1 MYLLACR
8 IYSKVNIVF
17 DFGGANSLES
27 YYILDKDNRQL
38 THELNE
44 PDHPWVEARSHIT
57 TPGSTSH
64 HHGIHG
70 TKAPAPH
77 PSSHIPKSSP
87 HRLSIATLVAAT
99 ITISAPS
106 NAHPHV
112 SVPTTFAYSGYKGFR
127 QMCYLP
133 PNPPPRNRPPQSSS
147 WTPSHRLLLHGT
159 YSSEKVYVS
168 NRSCTFLTKI

>member
-1 MYLLACR
+1 M
-8 IYSKVNIVF
+8 SSTSMEPTVW
-17 DFGGANSLES
+17 SHM

-38 THELNE
+38 THELNK